1 MALYELSVGQKMVVD
16 KIYSDAKTQ
25 RFLRN
30 IGLMPGVSVRI
41 VAKIGKNI
49 IISVKNTRLAMDK
62 TLAGEITVVGWFLY
76 MG

>member
-62 TLAGEITVVGWFLY
+62 TLAGEITVVG
-76 MG
+76 

>member
-16 KIYSDAKTQ
+16 TIDSDAKTK
-25 RFLRN
+25 RFLQN
-30 IGLMPGVSVRI
+30 IGLMPGVSVRV

-62 TLAGEITVVGWFLY
+62 TLAGAITVVA
-76 MG
+76 